1 MPRNSIKSSARAK
14 RDRRSRSTQL
24 ISGRWRSWLI
34 ALLLVGALVVAA
46 LHWGDVKKFAAL
58 IGKAEPWWLA
68 AALGLQCLT
77 YVSLAGEWALVL
89 RAGGCPTSIWRLL
102 PVTISK
108 LFADQVVP
116 TAGMSGNVLVVDR
129 LVAAGAQREVAV
141 AAVILAIVA
150 YYASY
155 LVSAAA
161 ALILLWRHSELSM
174 LVVAIVGIFLCVAT
188 AIPAGALWLQK
199 NGRNAMPRLLRRS
212 ATIREF
218 FELVGKAPAGLV
230 RNRRL
235 IAELSLLNGAVFVLD
250 ALTLQVCLYSL
261 GETASLGATFAAFM
275 VASMVMTLGPIPLGL
290 GSFEATGIGMLRI
303 GGVPFEAALSGTLL
317 LRGFTLWLPLVLGMA
332 VARKTLKKVR

>member
-1 MPRNSIKSSARAK
+1 MPRKSTTKAGK
-14 RDRRSRSTQL
+14 RKGERKPAPL

-77 YVSLAGEWALVL
+77 YVSLASEWTLVL
-89 RAGGCPTSIWRLL
+89 RAGGCPTPIWRLL

-155 LVSAAA
+155 IVSAAA
-161 ALILLWRHSELSM
+161 ALILLWLHSELSM

-199 NGRNAMPRLLRRS
+199 NGRDGMPRLFHRS
-212 ATIREF
+212 ATVREF
-218 FELVGKAPAGLV
+218 FDLVGKAPAGLV

-250 ALTLQVCLYSL
+250 AITFQFCLYSL
-261 GETASLGATFAAFM
+261 GVSGSFGAVFAAFM

-290 GSFEATGIGMLRI
+290 GSFEATSIAMLRV

-317 LRGFTLWLPLVLGMA
+317 LRGFTLWLPLLLGMV
-332 VARKTLKKVR
+332 VARRTLKKTR

>member
-1 MPRNSIKSSARAK
+1 MAVRPAEQ
-14 RDRRSRSTQL
+14 RRTRPSGEKGSPQL
-24 ISGRWRSWLI
+24 VSGRLRSWLL
-34 ALLLVGALVVAA
+34 AVLLIGALVVAA
-46 LHWGDVKKFAAL
+46 LHWGDVEKFAEL
-58 IGKAEPWWLA
+58 IGRANPWWLA
-68 AALGLQCLT
+68 AALSLQLLT

-89 RAGGCPTSIWRLL
+89 RAGGCRTPVWPLL

-129 LVAAGAQREVAV
+129 LVATGARREVAV

-155 LVSAAA
+155 AVASVS
-161 ALILLWRHSELSM
+161 ALILLWARSELTM
-174 LVVAIVGIFLCVAT
+174 LVIAVIGIFLCVAA

-199 NGRNAMPRLLRRS
+199 EGRNALPRLLRRS
-212 ATIREF
+212 ATVREF

-230 RNRRL
+230 RSRRL

-250 ALTLQVCLYSL
+250 ALTLLFCLYSL
-261 GETASLGATFAAFM
+261 GETASIGATFAAFM

-290 GSFEATGIGMLRI
+290 GSFEATCIAMLRI
-303 GGVPFEAALSGTLL
+303 GGVPFEASLSATLL
-317 LRGFTLWLPLVLGMA
+317 LRGFTLWLPLIAGLVLT
-332 VARKTLKKVR
+332 RRTFKNQT

>member
-1 MPRNSIKSSARAK
+1 MPRKSTTRAGKSSK
-14 RDRRSRSTQL
+14 RESAPL
-24 ISGRWRSWLI
+24 LSGRWRSWLI

-68 AALGLQCLT
+68 AALALQFLT

-89 RAGGCPTSIWRLL
+89 RAGSCPTPIWRLIPL
-102 PVTISK
+102 TISK

-116 TAGMSGNVLVVDR
+116 TAGMSGNVLVVDW
-129 LVAAGAQREVAV
+129 LVAAGARREVAV

-161 ALILLWRHSELSM
+161 ALILLWLHSELSM

-199 NGRNAMPRLLRRS
+199 KGRNAMPRLLRRS

-290 GSFEATGIGMLRI
+290 GSFEATSIGMLRI

-317 LRGFTLWLPLVLGMA
+317 LRGFTIWLPLLLGLA
-332 VARKTLKKVR
+332 VARKTLKKAR